1 MKLILASNSPRR
13 RQLLAGLDIPFEV
26 RLIEGIDE
34 SCPDDIP
41 FDEVPCYL
49 SRLKAEAYVLDDPE
63 EVLITADTVV
73 AVEGMVLG
81 KPHDAEEAKAMLRL
95 LSGREHQV
103 ITGVTL
109 RGALVKR
116 ALNSRESSVECRG
129 AKEDSFRFG
138 FRFRSDDMFTF
149 MSSTTVFFAD
159 LSDEQIDYYVE
170 RYKPMDKAGA
180 YGIQEWIGYVGVRRI
195 EGSYYNVMGLPVQA
209 LSEYLRRIKEEE
221 GTKN

>member
-49 SRLKAEAYVLDDPE
+49 SRLKADAYVLDDPE

-73 AVEGMVLG
+73 AVEGRVLG

-95 LSGREHQV
+95 LSGREHVV

-109 RGALVKR
+109 RGEPVKR
-116 ALNSRESSVECRG
+116 ILNSRESSVESQG
-129 AKEDSFRFG
+129 FRFG
-138 FRFRSDDMFTF
+138 FRSDDESFTF
-149 MSSTTVFFAD
+149 SSCSTVFFAG
-159 LSDEQIDYYVE
+159 LSDEQIDYYVTQ
-170 RYKPMDKAGA
+170 YKPFDKAGA
-180 YGIQEWIGYVGVRRI
+180 YGVQEWIGYVGVRRI

-209 LSEYLRRIKEEE
+209 LSEYLRRIKEGE